1 MAGYCGY
8 SKSNNAICA
17 EQSNKFPLSKWTK
30 AKIIEV
36 LHENQINSDFIN
48 AISKCSFDFLKTRIL
63 KCYEWHHTGSYFN
76 CTDYYEVDLI
86 DYDEPKQI
94 LTEYAQFKQ
103 EKVQAKEQKKEQQR
117 EFYKCKFLT
126 WSGSRKHPKATEH
139 EEIGEIV
146 GNWFYSKNHGKK
158 SIYANGFKIIEK
170 VEE

>member
-1 MAGYCGY
+1 MSGYCGF

-17 EQSNKFPLSKWTK
+17 ENDNKFPLSRWTK

-36 LHENQINSDFIN
+36 LRENQINADFID
-48 AISKCSFDFLKTRIL
+48 AISKCSLEFLKTSIL

-94 LTEYAQFKQ
+94 LAEYAQFKQ
-103 EKVQAKEQKKEQQR
+103 KKLQAKEQKKEQKR

-139 EEIGEIV
+139 EEIGEII
-146 GNWFYSKNHGKK
+146 GNWFYSSFGKK
-158 SIYANGFKIIEK
+158 SILANGFKIIEK
-170 VEE
+170 IKM

>member
-1 MAGYCGY
+1 MSGYCGF

-17 EQSNKFPLSKWTK
+17 ENDNKFPLSRWTK

-36 LHENQINSDFIN
+36 LRENQINADFIN
-48 AISKCSFDFLKTRIL
+48 AISKCSFEFLKTRIL

-94 LTEYAQFKQ
+94 LAEYAQFKQ
-103 EKVQAKEQKKEQQR
+103 KKVQAKEQKKEQKR

-139 EEIGEIV
+139 EEIGEII
-146 GNWFYSKNHGKK
+146 GNWFYSSFGKK
-158 SIYANGFKIIEK
+158 SILANGFKIIEK
-170 VEE
+170 IKM

>member
-1 MAGYCGY
+1 MSGYCGF

-17 EQSNKFPLSKWTK
+17 ENDNKLPLSRWTK

-36 LHENQINSDFIN
+36 LRENQINANFID
-48 AISKCSFDFLKTRIL
+48 AISKCSLEFLKTSIL

-94 LTEYAQFKQ
+94 LAEYAQFKQ
-103 EKVQAKEQKKEQQR
+103 KKVQAKEQKKEQKR

-139 EEIGEIV
+139 EEIGEII
-146 GNWFYSKNHGKK
+146 GNWFYSSFGKK
-158 SIYANGFKIIEK
+158 SILANGFKIIEK
-170 VEE
+170 IKM